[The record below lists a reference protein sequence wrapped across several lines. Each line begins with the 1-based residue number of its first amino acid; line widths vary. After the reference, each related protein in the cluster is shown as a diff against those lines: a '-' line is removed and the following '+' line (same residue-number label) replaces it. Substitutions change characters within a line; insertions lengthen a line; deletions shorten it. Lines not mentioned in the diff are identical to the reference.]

1 MKIFKWTISVLLWT
15 VIALNVLFL
24 GLTHLPAAQQY
35 IGSKVAEYAGE
46 MLGTQ
51 VSIGRVDLGI
61 LNRIIID
68 DVVIMDQRHQEMLR
82 AARMSVNMDLLP
94 LMDGKI
100 SISSAQLFGARFRL
114 YRQNAE
120 APLNCQFMI
129 DSLASN
135 DTTSKKPLNL
145 RINSLIG
152 GQHQD
157 RYRSAEGYQ
166 RTY

>member
-15 VIALNVLFL
+15 VIILNVLFL
-24 GLTHLPAAQQY
+24 GLTHLPATQRY
-35 IGSKVAEYAGE
+35 LGSKVAEYAGE

-68 DVVIMDQRHQEMLR
+68 DVVIMDQRQQEMLR

-100 SISSAQLFGARFRL
+100 SISSAQLFGARFHL
-114 YRQNAE
+114 YRQNA
-120 APLNCQFMI
+120 
-129 DSLASN
+129 
-135 DTTSKKPLNL
+135 
-145 RINSLIG
+145 
-152 GQHQD
+152 
-157 RYRSAEGYQ
+157 
-166 RTY
+166 